1 MQKPGLSTFVI
12 LLLSA
17 CAVTG
22 GRDQVRIANTIVF
35 NLLTPASF
43 GESVLLTQA
52 ATIGFGN
59 EQRELLFYTEITP
72 ASISI
77 VGTLPNGTRLF
88 NINYD
93 GQVVSSDGP
102 RDLLSSITPEYFLAD
117 LQLSQWPLEQVESSL
132 AAANPC
138 FANGSCTLTETAD
151 HLQRNLTRDG
161 SAVISIQYGAAEHYR
176 DSTSY
181 IHHERGYRLQVE
193 TLEVVTTG
201 EQP

>member
-1 MQKPGLSTFVI
+1 MQKSGLSTFVF

-22 GRDQVRIANTIVF
+22 SGDQVRIANAIVF

-52 ATIGFGN
+52 ATIGFGD
-59 EQRELLFYTEITP
+59 EQRELLFYTEISP

-77 VGTLPNGTRLF
+77 VGALPNGTRLF

-93 GQVVSSDGP
+93 GEIISSEGP
-102 RDLLSSITPEYFLAD
+102 RDLLSSITPEYCLAD

-138 FANGSCTLTETAD
+138 FGNGSCMLNETAD
-151 HLQRNLTRDG
+151 HLHRNLTRDG

-176 DSTSY
+176 NSTSY
-181 IHHERGYRLQVE
+181 THHERGYSLRIE
-193 TLEVVTTG
+193 TLEVATPL
-201 EQP
+201 QP